1 MLHAMTTCILG
12 WTLLRGGAPLAV
24 ARDGLAFKDRLI
36 ENGNASVTCNRDPAL
51 VDQEAD
57 QCNSAANS
65 VGMNELQCLAA
76 PEKRRGTGRPTSSRE
91 KALYEGLSKST
102 RFCSIC
108 RREGHKRT
116 TCPERGDAPK
126 KPRKRQMPELRNRR
140 TPGNTCKRPLGFAE
154 S

>member
-1 MLHAMTTCILG
+1 MQHYILKPWKLCEWGTQVLHAMTTCILG

-65 VGMNELQCLAA
+65 VGMRHE
-76 PEKRRGTGRPTSSRE
+76 
-91 KALYEGLSKST
+91 
-102 RFCSIC
+102 
-108 RREGHKRT
+108 
-116 TCPERGDAPK
+116 
-126 KPRKRQMPELRNRR
+126 
-140 TPGNTCKRPLGFAE
+140 
-154 S
+154 